1 MTQGEVIALIK
12 AFGGS
17 GGGGG
22 GGSAVTV
29 LECTESD
36 GVYTVPMKA
45 GELYT
50 AFKSGLIILKYTHVI
65 EPGDP
70 EYEYTGE
77 FNYIVTGAEY
87 DTGNQTGYNFA
98 TYAVYPSAATADDYP
113 TFISA

>member
-22 GGSAVTV
+22 GSAVTV

-36 GVYTVPMKA
+36 GTYTVPMKA

-50 AFKSGLIILKYTHVI
+50 ACQSGVVILKFTHVI

-70 EYEYTGE
+70 EYEYTAE
-77 FNYIVTGAEY
+77 KYYIVYGAER
-87 DTGNQTGYNFA
+87 DTGNQTGYNFS
-98 TYAVYPSAATADDYP
+98 TYGVYPFAATADDYP
-113 TFISA
+113 TFTDA